1 MTPVP
6 GNGSSTS
13 RMLYTPDWIWSA
25 LNCRMRPCRFLLA
38 LWKSSPWRG
47 DKPVHRREY
56 LQSQPNEIEW
66 SYGIVRRRVGTLCAL
81 PFPSSFGISPSPSAT
96 IVSAPSSSWSSSSSS
111 SGGSPSPTIGAASL
125 TATRSPG
132 SRRRPWR
139 RILPQGIHSNQF
151 PSIAPY
157 SPISCFIKTSP
168 MQRGSRYSFDMHV
181 RTVGEYSSAAH

>member
-56 LQSQPNEIEW
+56 LQSQPNQIEW
-66 SYGIVRRRVGTLCAL
+66 SYGIV
-81 PFPSSFGISPSPSAT
+81 SPSAT
-96 IVSAPSSSWSSSSSS
+96 IVSAPSSSWSSSSSSS

-157 SPISCFIKTSP
+157 SPISCFIETSP

-181 RTVGEYSSAAH
+181 RKVGEYSSAAH